1 VPIPSGLVI
10 RAGQPTDA
18 SPIAGVQVRS
28 WQVAYRGVFPD
39 EWLDRLTVEERLPF
53 WERYLSDD
61 DTATLVAEIDG
72 IPVGFA
78 LLGADRDDP
87 SRGKILAIYLDP
99 EVWRR
104 GIGRA
109 LMLASEKTLSE
120 RFSTATLWVLDQNER
135 ARRFYETVGWVH
147 DGTSK
152 PMVIF
157 GRDATEVR
165 YRKDLD
171 PGRAEG
177 SSTR

>member
-1 VPIPSGLVI
+1 M

-18 SPIAGVQVRS
+18 SQIAGVQVRS
-28 WQVAYRGVFPD
+28 WQVAYRGVFPG

-53 WERYLSDD
+53 WERYLSDN
-61 DTATLVAEIDG
+61 DTATVLAEIEG
-72 IPVGFA
+72 VVVGFA

-99 EVWRR
+99 LVWRR

-109 LMLASEKTLSE
+109 LMLVSEKTLSE
-120 RFSTATLWVLDQNER
+120 RFSTAILWVLDQNER
-135 ARRFYETVGWVH
+135 ARRFYEAVGWVH

-157 GRDATEVR
+157 GRGATEVR
-165 YRKDLD
+165 YRKELD
-171 PGRAEG
+171 PRPQPIT
-177 SSTR
+177 SNR

>member
-1 VPIPSGLVI
+1 M

-18 SPIAGVQVRS
+18 SQVAGVQVRS
-28 WQVAYRGVFPD
+28 WEVAYRDVFPD

-53 WERYLSDD
+53 WERCLSDN
-61 DTATLVAEIDG
+61 DTATVLAEIEG
-72 IPVGFA
+72 IVVGFA

-99 EVWRR
+99 LVWRR

-109 LMLASEKTLSE
+109 LMLVSEKTLSE
-120 RFSTATLWVLDQNER
+120 RFSTAILWVLDQNER
-135 ARRFYETVGWVH
+135 ARRFYEAVGWVH

-171 PGRAEG
+171 PGPAG
-177 SSTR
+177 DSSNR